1 MNFAKFRQ
9 LPDNPRYSIWLE
21 PLWAIPGTIVL
32 FYAPLY
38 MKGAGLSDIQIGIL
52 NSVNLYFSF
61 VFQMFAGAVTNK
73 WGRKRTTLLF
83 DLISWSIPMFIWAFS
98 NNFWL
103 FLIAYL
109 LNASSKF
116 VTVAFNLLII
126 EDVDE
131 KQRSLVFAIMNM
143 IIISAGVLAP
153 LAGGVIHKYGIMPT
167 ISVVYFIGGISMTVL
182 FVVRNYLTKETEAGK
197 VMIQTHSDTHI
208 VRGVMQ
214 SFRLFGQSL
223 RNRQMLPIILITV
236 ISNIVLQ
243 LNFFQVI
250 YLKEQLGFGDRMISW
265 IPFITAV
272 TTILV
277 YSAVMPRLK
286 ERNEASY
293 VKLSLAVCAVGAL
306 LFLSIPAGS
315 SLMLIIVTTVL
326 AAGTFLLLTFRDSLL
341 MNKLGHYDKAD
352 LYSSIQ
358 VVMSIVAIPWGYISG
373 LVYNFKPSLLFV
385 IIFIGYAS
393 LFALAYPIGKG
404 TGKPT
409 KQSLTMGEE
418 R

>member
-61 VFQMFAGAVTNK
+61 MFQMFAGAVTNK

-182 FVVRNYLTKETEAGK
+182 FVVRNYLTKETEAGE
-197 VMIQTHSDTHI
+197 VMIQAHSDTHI
-208 VRGVMQ
+208 IRGVMQ

-223 RNRQMLPIILITV
+223 RNRQMLPIILITI
-236 ISNIVLQ
+236 ISNIILQ

-277 YSAVMPRLK
+277 YSTAMPRVK

-293 VKLSLAVCAVGAL
+293 VKLSLAFCASGSL
-306 LFLSIPAGS
+306 LFLFIPAGS
-315 SLMLIIVTTVL
+315 VLMLIIVTTVL

-341 MNKLGHYDKAD
+341 MNKLGQYDKAD

-358 VVMSIVAIPWGYISG
+358 VVMSIAAIPWGYISG
-373 LVYNFKPSLLFV
+373 LVYNFKPSLLFI

-404 TGKPT
+404 TGKRAQ
-409 KQSLTMGEE
+409 QSLTMGEE
-418 R
+418 Q

>member
-61 VFQMFAGAVTNK
+61 VFQLFAGAVTNK

-182 FVVRNYLTKETEAGK
+182 FVVRNYLTKETEAGR

-223 RNRQMLPIILITV
+223 RNRQMLPIIMITI
-236 ISNIVLQ
+236 ISNIILQ

-277 YSAVMPRLK
+277 YSAIMPRLK

-293 VKLSLAVCAVGAL
+293 VKLSLAVCAAGSL
-306 LFLSIPAGS
+306 LFLFIPAGS
-315 SLMLIIVTTVL
+315 VLMLVIVTTVL

-373 LVYNFKPSLLFV
+373 LIYNIKPSLLFI
-385 IIFIGYAS
+385 IIFISYAS
-393 LFALAYPIGKG
+393 LLLLAYPIGKV
-404 TGKPT
+404 TGKRVE
-409 KQSLTMGEE
+409 QSVTMGE
-418 R
+418 

>member
-61 VFQMFAGAVTNK
+61 MFQMFAGAVTNK

-182 FVVRNYLTKETEAGK
+182 FVVRNYLTKETEAGE
-197 VMIQTHSDTHI
+197 VMIQAYSDTHI
-208 VRGVMQ
+208 IRGVVQ
-214 SFRLFGQSL
+214 SFRLFGQSM
-223 RNRQMLPIILITV
+223 RNRQMLPIILITI
-236 ISNIVLQ
+236 ISNIILQ

-277 YSAVMPRLK
+277 YSAAMPRVK

-293 VKLSLAVCAVGAL
+293 VKLSLAVCAAGSL
-306 LFLSIPAGS
+306 LFLFIPAGS
-315 SLMLIIVTTVL
+315 VLMLIIVTTVL

-341 MNKLGHYDKAD
+341 MNKLGQYDKAD

-358 VVMSIVAIPWGYISG
+358 VVMSIAAIPWGYISG
-373 LVYNFKPSLLFV
+373 LVYNFKPSLLFI

-393 LFALAYPIGKG
+393 LLALAYPIGKG
-404 TGKPT
+404 NGKRAQ
-409 KQSLTMGEE
+409 QSLTMGEE
-418 R
+418 Q